1 MWNKI
6 IPAALL
12 SGLLFF
18 GCKNEPGTAAA
29 PPVAIPENL
38 GGYWVNDAWWQE
50 LQSTKS
56 PMKAAQHLNGVA
68 AAIFH
73 QDSTKWLADMSYNW
87 HEGHQLTLRTKDGGL
102 QLYDP
107 KNAAIQQYML
117 VPHPDGTMSLD
128 SLKMVRLGDAYTGFN
143 AIASTLV
150 GGQYEMGGKQVI
162 FNPNGTILGL
172 DDYIRY
178 EMLLDYVSEDVQA
191 DQLQLSKEGR
201 TPDFYAFKLEGNH
214 LQLYPI
220 VDVGSK
226 DAFKYEVAKLKYEL
240 VKK

>member
-1 MWNKI
+1 MLNKFLSAI
-6 IPAALL
+6 LL
-12 SGLLFF
+12 SCMLFF
-18 GCKNEPGTAAA
+18 SCKNEPSKAAA

-38 GGYWVNDAWWQE
+38 GGYWVNDTWWQE

-56 PMKAAQHLNGVA
+56 PMKAAEHLSGVA

-102 QLYDP
+102 QIYDP
-107 KNAAIQQYML
+107 KNAAVQQYML
-117 VPHPDGTMSLD
+117 VPHPDGSMSLD

-162 FNPNGTILGL
+162 FNPNGTVVGL

-178 EMLLDYVSEDVQA
+178 EMLLDYVAEDVKA

-201 TPDFYAFKLEGNH
+201 TPDFYAFKLEGNK
-214 LQLYPI
+214 LLLYEI
-220 VDVGSK
+220 K
-226 DAFKYEVAKLKYEL
+226 DAGGKAVFHYEVGKLKYEL
-240 VKK
+240 TRK